1 MSSDVKAYYTV
12 SNYCP
17 HERTPKIITNEVRG
31 KFVRWLPGSS
41 LRDDE
46 KLLVALDIRNLK
58 EERNSR
64 RIFYGMA
71 YVISL
76 AIVDRFSSFTRVL
89 HPLKLAVV
97 KTK

>member
-1 MSSDVKAYYTV
+1 MAIICVSFEIKA
-12 SNYCP
+12 
-17 HERTPKIITNEVRG
+17 RTKT
-31 KFVRWLPGSS
+31 SS

-64 RIFYGMA
+64 INFYGMA
-71 YVISL
+71 YGVSL
-76 AIVDRFSSFTRVL
+76 AIVGRFSSFTRVL

>member
-1 MSSDVKAYYTV
+1 MAKHAILFPTTV
-12 SNYCP
+12 PN
-17 HERTPKIITNEVRG
+17 ERTPKIITNEVRG
-31 KFVRWLPGSS
+31 TFVRWLPGSS

-64 RIFYGMA
+64 MA
-71 YVISL
+71 YGISF
-76 AIVDRFSSFTRVL
+76 AIVGCFIPFTRVL
-89 HPLKLAVV
+89 HLLKLAVV